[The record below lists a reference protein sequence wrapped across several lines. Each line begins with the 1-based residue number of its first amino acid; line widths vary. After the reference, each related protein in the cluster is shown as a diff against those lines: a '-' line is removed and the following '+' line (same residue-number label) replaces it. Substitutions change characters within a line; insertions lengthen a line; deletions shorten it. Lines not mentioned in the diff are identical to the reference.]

1 MPRMLEV
8 SEDVRAEI
16 GDDEAESLLAGAH
29 APDAYDCTSC
39 RQPGD
44 SLRER
49 TSTVLF
55 VGEETAVL
63 AFAHARCIPSQVV
76 TVDEQQLRGAVASIS
91 QGGTAAVPEAAVPT
105 HAVPTHAV
113 PAQAPAPVTHAVPAA
128 HTVPAQAPAPAAPA
142 VPAVPAE
149 PATLVTIPEPINP
162 VPAGRPQPAV
172 LGVTC
177 GIVLCGDTQH
187 AALVIEP
194 TGPVGRPGSV
204 SGEDEFLSLL
214 TEHGFQLVQ
223 DVNRAPSRPRAG
235 WSVLMAMGQLHAILQ
250 PSATGGSAAWWQAHQ
265 ALQVTPAWRAAAAR
279 KSEVIMFAVPAG
291 AVGRQPREDLLRVAL
306 DRAAARGVLAA
317 GMLPLAGT

>member
-16 GDDEAESLLAGAH
+16 GDDEADSLLAGAH
-29 APDAYDCTSC
+29 APDSYDCTSC

-76 TVDEQQLRGAVASIS
+76 PVDEQQLRGAVASIS
-91 QGGTAAVPEAAVPT
+91 QGGAATVPE
-105 HAVPTHAV
+105 
-113 PAQAPAPVTHAVPAA
+113 PAIPVQA
-128 HTVPAQAPAPAAPA
+128 APAAPA
-142 VPAVPAE
+142 PQVSQVSPAA
-149 PATLVTIPEPINP
+149 LVTIPEPINP
-162 VPAGRPQPAV
+162 SPPGRPQPAV

-194 TGPVGRPGSV
+194 TGPVGRPGSS

-214 TEHGFQLVQ
+214 TEHGFQLIQ
-223 DVNRAPSRPRAG
+223 DVNRAPARPRAG

-317 GMLPLAGT
+317 GTLPLAGT

>member
-16 GDDEAESLLAGAH
+16 GDDEAESLLAGVH

-44 SLRER
+44 SLREP

-63 AFAHARCIPSQVV
+63 AFAHARCVPSQVV
-76 TVDEQQLRGAVASIS
+76 PVDEQQLRGAVESIG
-91 QGGTAAVPEAAVPT
+91 QGADAAV
-105 HAVPTHAV
+105 
-113 PAQAPAPVTHAVPAA
+113 QPAA
-128 HTVPAQAPAPAAPA
+128 APPEPEPA
-142 VPAVPAE
+142 VRVS
-149 PATLVTIPEPINP
+149 IPEPITAP
-162 VPAGRPQPAV
+162 PTAPPGRPQPAV

-187 AALVIEP
+187 AALVVEP
-194 TGPVGRPGSV
+194 TGPIGRPGSAQ
-204 SGEDEFLSLL
+204 GEDEFLSLL
-214 TEHGFQLVQ
+214 TEHGFQIVQ
-223 DVNRAPSRPRAG
+223 DVNQAPVRPRAG

-265 ALQVTPAWRAAAAR
+265 PLQVTPGWRAAAAR
-279 KSEVIMFAVPAG
+279 KSEVIMYAVPAG
-291 AVGRQPREDLLRVAL
+291 TIGRQPREDLLRIAM
-306 DRAAARGVLAA
+306 DRAAARGLLAA

>member
-1 MPRMLEV
+1 MLEV

-44 SLRER
+44 SLHEP

-63 AFAHARCIPSQVV
+63 AFAHARCVPSQVV
-76 TVDEQQLRGAVASIS
+76 PVDEQQLRGAVESIG
-91 QGGTAAVPEAAVPT
+91 QGADAALPAQAAVPT
-105 HAVPTHAV
+105 VPE
-113 PAQAPAPVTHAVPAA
+113 PVVEVH
-128 HTVPAQAPAPAAPA
+128 
-142 VPAVPAE
+142 
-149 PATLVTIPEPINP
+149 IPEPITAP
-162 VPAGRPQPAV
+162 PTAPPGQPQPAV

-187 AALVIEP
+187 AALVVEP
-194 TGPVGRPGSV
+194 TGPVGRPGSAL
-204 SGEDEFLSLL
+204 GEDEFLSLL
-214 TEHGFQLVQ
+214 TEHGFQIVQ
-223 DVNRAPSRPRAG
+223 DVNQAPARPRAG

-265 ALQVTPAWRAAAAR
+265 PLQVTPGWRAAAAR
-279 KSEVIMFAVPAG
+279 KSEVIMYAVPAG
-291 AVGRQPREDLLRVAL
+291 TIGRQPREDLLRIAM
-306 DRAAARGVLAA
+306 DRAAAHGLLAA

>member
-1 MPRMLEV
+1 MLEV

-16 GDDEAESLLAGAH
+16 GDDEADSLLAGAH
-29 APDAYDCTSC
+29 APDVYDCTSC

-44 SLRER
+44 SLREP

-76 TVDEQQLRGAVASIS
+76 PVDEQQLRGAVASIS
-91 QGGTAAVPEAAVPT
+91 RSGPPQS
-105 HAVPTHAV
+105 
-113 PAQAPAPVTHAVPAA
+113 PAQQLPAQQPLARQPAPEPPAR
-128 HTVPAQAPAPAAPA
+128 VN
-142 VPAVPAE
+142 
-149 PATLVTIPEPINP
+149 IPEPIAP
-162 VPAGRPQPAV
+162 VPSDRPQPAV

-194 TGPVGRPGSV
+194 TGPVGRPGSA
-204 SGEDEFLSLL
+204 SGVDEFLPLL
-214 TEHGFQLVQ
+214 TEHGFQVVR
-223 DVNRAPSRPRAG
+223 DVNQAPARPRAG

-250 PSATGGSAAWWQAHQ
+250 PSASGGSAAWWQAHQ

-279 KSEVIMFAVPAG
+279 KSEVIMFAVPTG
-291 AVGRQPREDLLRVAL
+291 AVGRQPREDLLRLAL

>member
-1 MPRMLEV
+1 MLQV

-16 GDDEAESLLAGAH
+16 GDDEAEGLLAGAH
-29 APDAYDCTSC
+29 APDAYNCTSC

-44 SLRER
+44 SLREP

-76 TVDEQQLRGAVASIS
+76 PVDEQQLRGAVASIS
-91 QGGTAAVPEAAVPT
+91 QGAAAPEPRPT
-105 HAVPTHAV
+105 
-113 PAQAPAPVTHAVPAA
+113 APVP
-128 HTVPAQAPAPAAPA
+128 PQAQPRPQPVAQ
-142 VPAVPAE
+142 VN
-149 PATLVTIPEPINP
+149 IPQPINP
-162 VPAGRPQPAV
+162 APPGRPQPAV

-177 GIVLCGDTQH
+177 GIVLCGDTQQ

-194 TGPVGRPGSV
+194 TGPVGRPGST

-214 TEHGFQLVQ
+214 TEHGFQLIP

-279 KSEVIMFAVPAG
+279 KSEVLMFAVPAG

>member
-1 MPRMLEV
+1 MLEV

-16 GDDEAESLLAGAH
+16 GDDEAESLLAGVH

-44 SLRER
+44 SLREP

-63 AFAHARCIPSQVV
+63 AFAHARCVPSQVV
-76 TVDEQQLRGAVASIS
+76 PVDEQQLRGAVESIG
-91 QGGTAAVPEAAVPT
+91 QGTDATV
-105 HAVPTHAV
+105 
-113 PAQAPAPVTHAVPAA
+113 QPAA
-128 HTVPAQAPAPAAPA
+128 APPEPEPA
-142 VPAVPAE
+142 VRVS
-149 PATLVTIPEPINP
+149 IPEPITAP
-162 VPAGRPQPAV
+162 PTVPPGRPQPAV

-187 AALVIEP
+187 AALVVEP
-194 TGPVGRPGSV
+194 TGPIGRPGSAQ
-204 SGEDEFLSLL
+204 GEDEFLSLL
-214 TEHGFQLVQ
+214 TEHGFQIVQ
-223 DVNRAPSRPRAG
+223 DVNQAPVRPRAG

-265 ALQVTPAWRAAAAR
+265 PLQVTPGWRAAAAR
-279 KSEVIMFAVPAG
+279 KSEVIMYAVPAG
-291 AVGRQPREDLLRVAL
+291 TIGRQPREDLLRIAM
-306 DRAAARGVLAA
+306 DRAAARGLLAA

>member
-39 RQPGD
+39 RLPGD
-44 SLRER
+44 SLREP

-55 VGEETAVL
+55 VGDETAVL
-63 AFAHARCIPSQVV
+63 AFAHARCVPSQVV
-76 TVDEQQLRGAVASIS
+76 PVDEQQLRGAVASIS
-91 QGGTAAVPEAAVPT
+91 QGGTA
-105 HAVPTHAV
+105 HAPQ
-113 PAQAPAPVTHAVPAA
+113 PPAPQPV
-128 HTVPAQAPAPAAPA
+128 AP
-142 VPAVPAE
+142 VD
-149 PATLVTIPEPINP
+149 IPEPIAP
-162 VPAGRPQPAV
+162 VPPDRPQPAV

-194 TGPVGRPGSV
+194 TGPVGRPGSA
-204 SGEDEFLSLL
+204 SGTDEFLSLL

-223 DVNRAPSRPRAG
+223 DVNRAPARPRAG

-250 PSATGGSAAWWQAHQ
+250 PSAAGGSAAWWQAHQ

-291 AVGRQPREDLLRVAL
+291 AVGRQPREDLLRLAL

>member
-1 MPRMLEV
+1 MLEV

-44 SLRER
+44 SLREP

-55 VGEETAVL
+55 VGDETAVL
-63 AFAHARCIPSQVV
+63 AFAHARCVPSQVV
-76 TVDEQQLRGAVASIS
+76 PVDEQQLRGAVESIS
-91 QGGTAAVPEAAVPT
+91 QGVT
-105 HAVPTHAV
+105 AV
-113 PAQAPAPVTHAVPAA
+113 PAQPTAPV
-128 HTVPAQAPAPAAPA
+128 AP
-142 VPAVPAE
+142 E
-149 PATLVTIPEPINP
+149 PVVEVSIPEPITAPP
-162 VPAGRPQPAV
+162 VSPPGRPQPAV

-187 AALVIEP
+187 AALVVEP
-194 TGPVGRPGSV
+194 TGPVGRPGSAL
-204 SGEDEFLSLL
+204 GEDEFLSLL

-223 DVNRAPSRPRAG
+223 DVNQAPARPRAG

-265 ALQVTPAWRAAAAR
+265 PLQVTPGWRAAAAR
-279 KSEVIMFAVPAG
+279 KSEVIMYAVPAG
-291 AVGRQPREDLLRVAL
+291 TIGRQPREDLLRIAM
-306 DRAAARGVLAA
+306 DRAAARGLLAA

>member
-44 SLRER
+44 SLHEP

-63 AFAHARCIPSQVV
+63 AFAHARCVPSQVV
-76 TVDEQQLRGAVASIS
+76 PVDEQQLRGAVESIS
-91 QGGTAAVPEAAVPT
+91 QGADAALPAGAV
-105 HAVPTHAV
+105 
-113 PAQAPAPVTHAVPAA
+113 APAPT
-128 HTVPAQAPAPAAPA
+128 APEPA
-142 VPAVPAE
+142 VEVS
-149 PATLVTIPEPINP
+149 IPEPITAP
-162 VPAGRPQPAV
+162 PTAPPGQPQPAV

-187 AALVIEP
+187 AALVVEP
-194 TGPVGRPGSV
+194 TGPVGRPGSAL
-204 SGEDEFLSLL
+204 GEDEFLSLL
-214 TEHGFQLVQ
+214 TEHGFQIVQ
-223 DVNRAPSRPRAG
+223 DVNQPPARPRAG

-265 ALQVTPAWRAAAAR
+265 PLQVTPGWRAAAAR
-279 KSEVIMFAVPAG
+279 KSEVIMYAVPAG
-291 AVGRQPREDLLRVAL
+291 TIGRQPREDLLRIAM
-306 DRAAARGVLAA
+306 DRAAARGLLAA

>member
-1 MPRMLEV
+1 MLQV

-16 GDDEAESLLAGAH
+16 GDEEAEGLLAGAH

-44 SLRER
+44 SLREP

-55 VGEETAVL
+55 VGDETAVL

-76 TVDEQQLRGAVASIS
+76 PVDEQQLRGAVASIS
-91 QGGTAAVPEAAVPT
+91 QGGAAPT
-105 HAVPTHAV
+105 PQPT
-113 PAQAPAPVTHAVPAA
+113 APVPPQPSHPHLSQPQLSQPHPSQPQPVA
-128 HTVPAQAPAPAAPA
+128 
-142 VPAVPAE
+142 
-149 PATLVTIPEPINP
+149 LVTVPEPINTAT
-162 VPAGRPQPAV
+162 VGRSQPAV

-177 GIVLCGDTQH
+177 GIVLCGDTQQ
-187 AALVIEP
+187 AALAIEP
-194 TGPVGRPGSV
+194 TGPVGRPGST
-204 SGEDEFLSLL
+204 SGEDEFLTLL
-214 TEHGFQLVQ
+214 TEHGFQLIP
-223 DVNRAPSRPRAG
+223 DVNRAPARPRAG

-291 AVGRQPREDLLRVAL
+291 AVGRQPREDLLRIAL

>member
-29 APDAYDCTSC
+29 APDSYDCTSC

-44 SLRER
+44 SLREP

-55 VGEETAVL
+55 VGDETAVL

-76 TVDEQQLRGAVASIS
+76 PVAEEQLRGAVASIS
-91 QGGTAAVPEAAVPT
+91 QS
-105 HAVPTHAV
+105 
-113 PAQAPAPVTHAVPAA
+113 QD
-128 HTVPAQAPAPAAPA
+128 APAALAPEP
-142 VPAVPAE
+142 VE
-149 PATLVTIPEPINP
+149 PAQPVVIPEPITAP
-162 VPAGRPQPAV
+162 RTVMRGQSQPAV

-187 AALVIEP
+187 AALVVEP
-194 TGPVGRPGSV
+194 TGPVGRPGSQE
-204 SGEDEFLSLL
+204 GEDEFLALL

-223 DVNRAPSRPRAG
+223 DVNQAPVRPRSG

-265 ALQVTPAWRAAAAR
+265 PLQVTPAWRAAAAR

-291 AVGRQPREDLLRVAL
+291 TVGRQPREDLLRLAL
-306 DRAAARGVLAA
+306 DRGAARGLVGAA
-317 GMLPLAGT
+317 MLPLAGT

>member
-1 MPRMLEV
+1 MLEV

-44 SLRER
+44 SLREP

-63 AFAHARCIPSQVV
+63 AFAHARCVPSQVV
-76 TVDEQQLRGAVASIS
+76 PVDEQQLRGAVESI
-91 QGGTAAVPEAAVPT
+91 GRGADAAL
-105 HAVPTHAV
+105 
-113 PAQAPAPVTHAVPAA
+113 PAQAV
-128 HTVPAQAPAPAAPA
+128 APAPAVPEPA
-142 VPAVPAE
+142 VEVR
-149 PATLVTIPEPINP
+149 IPEPITAP
-162 VPAGRPQPAV
+162 PTAPPGQPQPAV

-187 AALVIEP
+187 AALVVEP
-194 TGPVGRPGSV
+194 TGPVGRPGSAL
-204 SGEDEFLSLL
+204 GEDEFLSLL
-214 TEHGFQLVQ
+214 TEHGFQIVQ
-223 DVNRAPSRPRAG
+223 DVNQAPARPRAG

-265 ALQVTPAWRAAAAR
+265 PLQVTPGWRAAAAR
-279 KSEVIMFAVPAG
+279 KSEVIMYAVPAG
-291 AVGRQPREDLLRVAL
+291 TIGRQPREDLLRIAM
-306 DRAAARGVLAA
+306 DRAAAHGLLAA

>member
-1 MPRMLEV
+1 MLEV

-91 QGGTAAVPEAAVPT
+91 QGGGAGAPEAAVPT
-105 HAVPTHAV
+105 AAVPLT
-113 PAQAPAPVTHAVPAA
+113 
-128 HTVPAQAPAPAAPA
+128 HTVPAQAPAPAP
-142 VPAVPAE
+142 VPAAPPVPAE

>member
-1 MPRMLEV
+1 MLEV

-29 APDAYDCTSC
+29 APDSYDCTSC

-44 SLRER
+44 SLREP

-55 VGEETAVL
+55 VGDETAVL

-76 TVDEQQLRGAVASIS
+76 PVDEQQLRGAVESIN
-91 QGGTAAVPEAAVPT
+91 QGADGAPEAA
-105 HAVPTHAV
+105 
-113 PAQAPAPVTHAVPAA
+113 
-128 HTVPAQAPAPAAPA
+128 AAPP
-142 VPAVPAE
+142 VPEQVVPEQVAR
-149 PATLVTIPEPINP
+149 VTVPEPITAP
-162 VPAGRPQPAV
+162 PAAQPGQSQPAV

-187 AALVIEP
+187 AALVVEP
-194 TGPVGRPGSV
+194 TGPVGRPGSAA
-204 SGEDEFLSLL
+204 GEDEFLSLL

-223 DVNRAPSRPRAG
+223 DVNQAPVRPRAG

-250 PSATGGSAAWWQAHQ
+250 PSAAGGSAAWWQAHQ
-265 ALQVTPAWRAAAAR
+265 PLQVTPGWRAAAAR
-279 KSEVIMFAVPAG
+279 KSEVIMYAVPAG
-291 AVGRQPREDLLRVAL
+291 TIGRQPREDLLRLAM
-306 DRAAARGVLAA
+306 DRAAARGLLAA